1 MWFPADSEPSAKTED
16 QLKGINSFKS
26 EDGLNSVCNSRT
38 CNLCLQH
45 MVAETFVLVV
55 FAPVVHVHV
64 SKPVF
69 LISAESAR

>member
-26 EDGLNSVCNSRT
+26 KDGLNSESVCNSRT

-55 FAPVVHVHV
+55 FALVIPTVKV
-64 SKPVF
+64 SKLSLF
-69 LISAESAR
+69 QLK

>member
-1 MWFPADSEPSAKTED
+1 MKCGFQLTLSQVLRQED

-26 EDGLNSVCNSRT
+26 EDGLNPETVCNSRT

-55 FAPVVHVHV
+55 FAPVIPTVHV

-69 LISAESAR
+69 S